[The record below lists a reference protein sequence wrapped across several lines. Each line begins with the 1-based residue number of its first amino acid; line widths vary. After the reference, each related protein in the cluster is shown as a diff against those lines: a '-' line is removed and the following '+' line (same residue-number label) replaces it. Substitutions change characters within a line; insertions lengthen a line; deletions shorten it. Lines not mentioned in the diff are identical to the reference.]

1 MKFSTILRRKPKF
14 RGKFFQFRV
23 IVDEHQDKGYQNFL
37 LVFSSGKQEVVRRA
51 LWLKWLWNNLTREEY
66 TLFILMLKESNSK
79 EWSALKAVQ
88 FLRKK
93 TLRQRVIQGE
103 TYLGE
108 KVSSRLS
115 YLGSRRINIEIQYGT
130 QRLIKVPK
138 YSGYVRSIA
147 ALGKTKRG
155 SVLSYED
162 LIENTE
168 YVEKMIFP
176 WERFLSVGEL
186 PYYPVLATGKQVI
199 LPDET

>member
-1 MKFSTILRRKPKF
+1 LLLKDS
-14 RGKFFQFRV
+14 
-23 IVDEHQDKGYQNFL
+23 NF
-37 LVFSSGKQEVVRRA
+37 
-51 LWLKWLWNNLTREEY
+51 
-66 TLFILMLKESNSK
+66 K
-79 EWSALKAVQ
+79 EWSALKAVT

-93 TLRQRVIQGE
+93 LIRRRIQEGE
-103 TYLGE
+103 LYLGE
-108 KVSSRLS
+108 KVSSRQS
-115 YLGSRRINIEIQYGT
+115 YLGSRRINIEVQYGT

-186 PYYPVLATGKQVI
+186 PYYPVLATGEQVI